1 MGQETE
7 LTPRITEL
15 VEEANAAPDLPTS
28 SSALDTGF
36 TFPSQGALEAGD
48 GVNAWEEKEGKRKR
62 NSNERF
68 DSKNTKAREGSPADG
83 LVSEQG
89 MPGLLALPNV
99 GEERTEE
106 AMGPESDQRGALGE
120 RIHIRSHDSTRQS
133 SSHDSLVLRLS

>member
-1 MGQETE
+1 MGQETG

-15 VEEANAAPDLPTS
+15 VEEANAAPDLPTA

-48 GVNAWEEKEGKRKR
+48 SVNAQEVKDLKRER
-62 NSNERF
+62 NGDERF
-68 DSKNTKAREGSPADG
+68 DAKNMNAREGSPADG

-89 MPGLLALPNV
+89 MPGLLALPEV

-106 AMGPESDQRGALGE
+106 AMGPESDQRGSLGE
-120 RIHIRSHDSTRQS
+120 PH
-133 SSHDSLVLRLS
+133 